1 MTGPALR
8 PFQVAV
14 GQRELDDLADRLDR
28 ARFAPDLPGRD
39 VGVTVGR
46 VRELADHWR
55 CRYDWRRWEAELN
68 RYPQYLTSIDGVD
81 LHHLHVRSPMSGARP
96 LLLIH
101 GWPMSVV
108 EWLDLI
114 APLTERE
121 PAFDLV
127 IPSIP
132 GFGFSGVPRRSG
144 WDRSRIAAA
153 FAELMRVHGYDRYG
167 VHGNDVGAAIALEL
181 GRIDGQHV
189 TGVHVTQVFAMPSGD
204 PAELAALDDEDRGRL
219 DRSLQFVRERG
230 AYLGLQAT
238 QPQTLA
244 HALVDSPLGQLA
256 WSLQLLDGVSD
267 DYLLTNVAIT
277 WLTRT
282 AGSSALTGYL
292 EPARAATPAGPTT
305 VPVGV
310 TTFDGDVFSSVR
322 ALAERDHANIVSW
335 NRRPGGSHHPAHH
348 APTVLADELAR
359 FFALVSDEHAP
370 PPRLTTG

>member
-8 PFQVAV
+8 PFEVAV
-14 GQRELDDLADRLDR
+14 DQRDLDDLADRLDR
-28 ARFAPDLPGRD
+28 GRFAPDLPGRD
-39 VGVTVGR
+39 VGVAVER
-46 VRELADHWR
+46 VRQLAEHWR

-68 RYPQYLTSIDGVD
+68 RYPQYLTRIDGVD
-81 LHHLHVRSPMSGARP
+81 VHHLHVRSPVRDARP

-121 PAFDLV
+121 PGFDLV

-144 WDRSRIAAA
+144 WDRARIASA
-153 FAELMRVHGYDRYG
+153 FAGLMHVHGYERYG
-167 VHGNDVGAAIALEL
+167 VHGNDIGGSIAVEL
-181 GRIDGQHV
+181 GRIDAQHV

-230 AYLGLQAT
+230 AYLRLQAT

-292 EPARAATPAGPTT
+292 EPARTTTPAGPTT

-335 NRRPGGSHHPAHH
+335 KRRPGGSHHPAHH
-348 APTVLADELAR
+348 APLELADDVAG
-359 FFALVSDEHAP
+359 FFGSIWGEHAP
-370 PPRLTTG
+370 AVGLTTG

>member
-1 MTGPALR
+1 MVPAR
-8 PFQVAV
+8 QPFEVAV
-14 GQRELDDLADRLDR
+14 DQRDVDDLADRLDR
-28 ARFAPDLPGRD
+28 GRFAPDLPGRD
-39 VGVTVGR
+39 VGVTVRR
-46 VRELADHWR
+46 VRQLAEHWR

-68 RYPQYLTSIDGVD
+68 RYPQYLTRIDGVD
-81 LHHLHVRSPMSGARP
+81 LHHLHVRSPTSGARP

-114 APLTERE
+114 APLTERD
-121 PAFDLV
+121 PGFDLV

-144 WDRSRIAAA
+144 WDRSRIASA
-153 FAELMRVHGYDRYG
+153 FARLMRVHGYERYG
-167 VHGNDVGAAIALEL
+167 VHGNDIGGSIALDL
-181 GRIDGQHV
+181 GRIDAQHV
-189 TGVHVTQVFAMPSGD
+189 AGVHVTQVFAMPSGD

-230 AYLGLQAT
+230 AYLRLQAT

-244 HALVDSPLGQLA
+244 HALVDSPLGELA

-267 DYLLTNVAIT
+267 DDLLTNVAIT

-292 EPARAATPAGPTT
+292 EPARTTVPAGPTT

-348 APTVLADELAR
+348 APLVLADDLAG
-359 FFALVSDEHAP
+359 FFGHVWGEPAP
-370 PPRLTTG
+370 AVGRTTG